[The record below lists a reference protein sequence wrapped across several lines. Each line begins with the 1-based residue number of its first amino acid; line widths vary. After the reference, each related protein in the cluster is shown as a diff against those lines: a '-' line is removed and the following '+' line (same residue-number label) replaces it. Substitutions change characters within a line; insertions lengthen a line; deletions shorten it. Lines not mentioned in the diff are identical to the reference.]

1 MTEDQ
6 RKENISPIFKKDK
19 KEGPGNYRLLSLNL
33 IPKEVMKK
41 LILEIISSHMQGKK
55 WSVYWKLPEW

>member
-55 WSVYWKLPEW
+55 